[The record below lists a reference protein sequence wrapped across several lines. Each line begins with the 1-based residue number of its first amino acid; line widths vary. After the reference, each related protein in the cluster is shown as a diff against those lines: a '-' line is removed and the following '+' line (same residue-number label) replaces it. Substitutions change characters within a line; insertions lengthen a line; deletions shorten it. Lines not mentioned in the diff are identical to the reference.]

1 VPCVRS
7 TDFRTVRQLSKSFEP
22 LAGYGARRLTFP
34 ERSLKRD
41 GYQFTP
47 TAGCYEGAAHV
58 SRAAETKNPVE
69 GEAAFASHLPLPKSK
84 ADNIHVAA
92 LSQPL
97 PAALR
102 QVRVGGCVKCERK
115 RLLSGARAVLRA
127 SSAVIAQGCRL
138 GRPTMWVSLRQER
151 LHGMST
157 PAHTIHVQQCHNH
170 GFVRG
175 QPTGFVSSRT
185 PVLGEEK

>member
-1 VPCVRS
+1 MAGLCCGCLVLRS

-47 TAGCYEGAAHV
+47 NHGSYEGAAHV
-58 SRAAETKNPVE
+58 SRAAESKNPVE
-69 GEAAFASHLPLPKSK
+69 GEAAFARHLPLSKSK

-102 QVRVGGCVKCERK
+102 QVRAWVGWVESVCEPRRPRPRSTTEFRWLAGLYDMV
-115 RLLSGARAVLRA
+115 RLAAAR
-127 SSAVIAQGCRL
+127 GGL
-138 GRPTMWVSLRQER
+138 GY
-151 LHGMST
+151 HGT
-157 PAHTIHVQQCHNH
+157 
-170 GFVRG
+170 
-175 QPTGFVSSRT
+175 
-185 PVLGEEK
+185 